1 MFAEE
6 GGKEK
11 PKQTLFEW
19 FAAAA
24 SNWSSIVKIFSTTP
38 YIYFLCLPQINA
50 TKTYANFGVRGMTAQ
65 VQKSF
70 PGGGENEDG
79 KAHVCCKRS
88 HFSALKCNYKNYG
101 FF

>member
-1 MFAEE
+1 
-6 GGKEK
+6 
-11 PKQTLFEW
+11 
-19 FAAAA
+19 
-24 SNWSSIVKIFSTTP
+24 
-38 YIYFLCLPQINA
+38 
-50 TKTYANFGVRGMTAQ
+50 MTAQ

-88 HFSALKCNYKNYG
+88 HFSALKYNYKNYW